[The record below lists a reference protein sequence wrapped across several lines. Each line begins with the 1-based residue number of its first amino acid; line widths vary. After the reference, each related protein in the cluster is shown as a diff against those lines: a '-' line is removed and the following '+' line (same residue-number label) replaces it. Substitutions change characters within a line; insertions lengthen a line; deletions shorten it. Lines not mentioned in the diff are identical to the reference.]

1 MTTRT
6 TSQLVLWM
14 SYDRFRGCD
23 STKAFRLGQHCVAT
37 CNSQSLLS
45 LHICLMC
52 VFIRHGHDQV
62 RVTNAIEVNYIVIPK
77 AQRLRIL
84 TMVTSDS

>member
-1 MTTRT
+1 
-6 TSQLVLWM
+6 
-14 SYDRFRGCD
+14 
-23 STKAFRLGQHCVAT
+23 
-37 CNSQSLLS
+37 
-45 LHICLMC
+45 MC